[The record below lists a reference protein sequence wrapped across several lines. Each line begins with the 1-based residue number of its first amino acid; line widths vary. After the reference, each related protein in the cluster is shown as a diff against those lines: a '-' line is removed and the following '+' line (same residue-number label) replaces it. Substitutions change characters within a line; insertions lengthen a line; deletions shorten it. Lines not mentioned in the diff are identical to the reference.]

1 MNKSNIDTLFDK
13 YKSQYIYYTPLFPDG
28 AMNKEQ
34 FTKAITELI
43 SQLLKAEDET
53 TNIDKILKFYNK
65 ILK

>member
-1 MNKSNIDTLFDK
+1 
-13 YKSQYIYYTPLFPDG
+13 
-28 AMNKEQ
+28 MNKEQ